1 MISTNGEQ
9 AVAIGDGR
17 NGSGASKIL
26 VILPYSPNPLR
37 PRTVCLLE
45 DLSTFAEIDL
55 VYLDHGEQGP
65 LSSTIHAKTVVAI
78 PNRLSSRL
86 VRLAIGRLCGKP
98 FAYQFYH
105 SRKLARHLASLD
117 LSVYDAIFV
126 QRIPIHELPIRHPY
140 VVYDIED
147 CRARAVN
154 YCASQLPGLLGLL
167 YRLDSIG
174 IAKYEAR
181 LCNHAAMVL
190 CNHRELEAL
199 RSIGVT
205 APIQVV
211 VHATNAVGFKTRK
224 IEDHSKRIL
233 SFHGKLSYV
242 ANKLALSE
250 INNTILPKLDS
261 NRYEVQ
267 VAGVGAE
274 KLRLSHPQIN
284 FRGFVEDITEYLK
297 SVDLSI
303 FPMQISVGVSNK
315 LLESLATGVPA
326 VVTPQVAGGLP
337 EGDVLRERGVF
348 VREIEKFPEAI
359 ESYFRMS
366 LSERQEIS
374 DECIA
379 YAQGLHNTERR
390 RKILRDCVFQESP
403 RSTHGV
409 AREPY

>member
-1 MISTNGEQ
+1 MIPIREEQ
-9 AVAIGDGR
+9 QAAIEGGG
-17 NGSGASKIL
+17 NASGASKIL

-37 PRTVCLLE
+37 PRTICLLE

-55 VYLDHGEQGP
+55 VYLDHGEHVP
-65 LSSTIHAKTVVAI
+65 LSSSIRARSVLAI

-98 FAYQFYH
+98 FAYQYYH
-105 SRKLARHLASLD
+105 SRTLARHIASLD
-117 LSVYDAIFV
+117 LSAYGAIFV
-126 QRIPIHELPIRHPY
+126 QRIPIHELRIRHPN

-147 CRARAVN
+147 CRARQVD
-154 YCASQLPGLLGLL
+154 YCAQLPGLLGFL

-174 IAKYEAR
+174 IAKYEATI
-181 LCNHAAMVL
+181 CNHAARVL

-250 INNTILPKLDS
+250 ISNIILPNLDA

-274 KLRLSHPQIN
+274 KLRLSHPQIS
-284 FRGFVEDITEYLK
+284 FRGFVEDITAYLR

-315 LLESLATGVPA
+315 LLESLAAGVPA
-326 VVTPQVAGGLP
+326 IVTPQVAGGLP
-337 EGDVLRERGVF
+337 EGDGLQERGIF
-348 VREIEKFPEAI
+348 VREIKGFPDAI
-359 ESYFRMS
+359 ESYFQIP
-366 LSERQEIS
+366 LSERQVIS
-374 DECIA
+374 DECVA
-379 YAQGLHNTERR
+379 YAQTVHNTERR
-390 RKILRDCVFQESP
+390 RKILRECVFQESQTSKQ
-403 RSTHGV
+403 STV
-409 AREPY
+409 